1 MAKGALPF
9 VRAPGGVRVRLKVSP
24 KAARNRVGGVFAG
37 GEGAALKVG
46 VTAAPEGGKANAAVI
61 KLLAR
66 EWRLP
71 RSRLHVA
78 AGAASR
84 SKTVLVEGDPGT
96 VLAQLNRWM
105 DGDHD

>member
-1 MAKGALPF
+1 M
-9 VRAPGGVRVRLKVSP
+9 RLKVSP
-24 KAARNRVGGVFAG
+24 KAAQNRVRGVFAG
-37 GEGAALKVG
+37 GQGAALKVG

-71 RSRLHVA
+71 RSRLHVT

-84 SKTVLVEGDPGT
+84 GKTVLVKGDPGT
-96 VLAQLNRWM
+96 LMAQLNRWM
-105 DGDHD
+105 DGNHD